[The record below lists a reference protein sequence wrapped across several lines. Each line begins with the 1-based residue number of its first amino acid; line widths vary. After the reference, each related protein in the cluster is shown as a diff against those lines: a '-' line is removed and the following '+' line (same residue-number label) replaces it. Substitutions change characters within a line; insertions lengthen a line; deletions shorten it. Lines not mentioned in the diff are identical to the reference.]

1 MANTPLFIFGETY
14 GTKYALSLADYI
26 LMKGD
31 QNIKLKGIALGDSFF
46 SPNLII
52 SQIGVSAFNL
62 GKKNKTK
69 RETALQLKKTS
80 GLQSTLQPAA
90 WEVYPFLHIQ
100 PPLINFFFSLS
111 LSPDA
116 CAFSYSELF
125 GKILHCNSTEQ
136 GSWTCRKEAC
146 LRSTSCRLN
155 GTLGSR
161 TGTRPTKT
169 TSKFTATSSR
179 CPACPVS

>member
-62 GKKNKTK
+62 GLVD
-69 RETALQLKKTS
+69 LQ
-80 GLQSTLQPAA
+80 
-90 WEVYPFLHIQ
+90 E
-100 PPLINFFFSLS
+100 
-111 LSPDA
+111 
-116 CAFSYSELF
+116 
-125 GKILHCNSTEQ
+125 
-136 GSWTCRKEAC
+136 
-146 LRSTSCRLN
+146 RSVLEEYIM
-155 GTLGSR
+155 
-161 TGTRPTKT
+161 
-169 TSKFTATSSR
+169 
-179 CPACPVS
+179 